1 MTIKTDITLPPLPR
15 PQVPFISADIDLM
28 EIKRLAHWCEHTAK
42 TYARAAVEADRQG
55 RMPSDEELLKWAG
68 EEEFFLFCDEDE
80 FLQIARALLSRY
92 SGGQPA
98 ANPEHQRLREFYGVL
113 TDRELIDAQQRHIEK
128 LQAKLP
134 ASPSMATNRV
144 REG

>member
-1 MTIKTDITLPPLPR
+1 MSTETDTRATYKKWLGSRADDPTLPH
-15 PQVPFISADIDLM
+15 DL
-28 EIKRLAHWCEHTAK
+28 IRDAFCAG
-42 TYARAAVEADRQG
+42 VEAGRQDHL
-55 RMPSDEELLKWAG
+55 REVTKMMPSDDGILEVWRDANEDAG
-68 EEEFFLFCDEDE
+68 LSAIRALAVLRF
-80 FLQIARALLSRY
+80 ARALLSRY